1 VRLIDADALMKS
13 LKATCEICNE
23 KKNGWCEHCCP
34 QNDFEYLI
42 DEAET
47 VVRTD
52 RPAVILND
60 QAIYITQGHIDAL
73 LKYEHDV
80 EMREIIER
88 IMKGNSDEQK

>member
-1 VRLIDADALMKS
+1 MRLIDADALMKS

-23 KKNGWCEHCCP
+23 KGNGWCEHCCP
-34 QNDFEYLI
+34 QNDFEDLI

-47 VVRTD
+47 VVQTD

-88 IMKGNSDEQK
+88 IKKGISDEQK